1 MKKFVLT
8 TTVLLS
14 SIVGGAP
21 ASWAQAPAA
30 APAEKADRATRIA
43 VVDIAHLFENYGKW
57 KDYAEERKVEKEQ
70 IEADF
75 KAQQEKLV
83 EVATMLNELKAG
95 SPDYAKKEAEAAKLK
110 ANLESFKTIKQREF
124 ARREMQMQ
132 QAIYGEIQEA
142 IGKVSEHNGYSVVLQ
157 HLRSDGDNSN
167 PRRLQAQMNQPVVW
181 HRKRDDVTDAVL
193 EYMNRRYQSTAGG
206 VTPASGTRPATK
218 KAPVKPAAE

>member
-193 EYMNRRYQSTAGG
+193 EYMNRRYQSNAGG
-206 VTPASGTRPATK
+206 VTPASGTRPAAK